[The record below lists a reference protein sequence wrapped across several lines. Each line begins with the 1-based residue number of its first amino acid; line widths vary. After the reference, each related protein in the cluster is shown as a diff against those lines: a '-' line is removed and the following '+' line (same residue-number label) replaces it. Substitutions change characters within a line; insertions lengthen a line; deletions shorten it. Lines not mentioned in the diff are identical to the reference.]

1 MWEVEPIGSIIDN
14 TASYCLVFLIL
25 HVLVNVPARVFY
37 GNYWARGSSRRSCST
52 GALVNV
58 LVRVFYGNYWARG
71 SSRSSS
77 TSLVTSPRAPRERV
91 GSGDETNVARGAA
104 ECHMSFENS
113 SRAQ

>member
-1 MWEVEPIGSIIDN
+1 MYRREYSTEIIGREEVRG
-14 TASYCLVFLIL
+14 
-25 HVLVNVPARVFY
+25 HVAR
-37 GNYWARGSSRRSCST
+37 

-58 LVRVFYGNYWARG
+58 PVRVFYGNYWARG

-104 ECHMSFENS
+104 ECHMSFENFPEPNNFRRI
-113 SRAQ
+113 RAYPVH